1 MTLPTKLRSYAMP
14 ATVLILTAIAA
25 LYAARA
31 EGYLPFVL
39 AMVALTCIVGVG
51 LNVLV
56 GLTGQI
62 SIGHVG
68 FYAIGAYTVAILTLQ
83 GLSFWLALP
92 LAGVIAGAIGL
103 LLSLPAL
110 RVSGPYLAMIT
121 IAFAFIVQHLTIEWR
136 GLTGGSNGLMGLP
149 PPTLAGTMFTEREIA
164 LLAIGLAGASTY
176 LFYRLAGSAWG
187 KAMVAV
193 RDAEIAARS
202 IGLNPVSVKA
212 AAFVL
217 SAALAGIAGGIF
229 AALIAFVA
237 PDSFPFSQSILF
249 LFACIVGG
257 AGWVLGPVVGAAI
270 TVVLPEMLSQL
281 AEYRLLFFG
290 LLLLLVLWLAPEGI
304 LGTLARLVR
313 RIDPRP
319 AQPGDVAAFLAASP
333 ERGALEVSGIGIS
346 FGGIRA
352 ASQVSFIAEPG
363 MVTSVIGP
371 NGAGKTTV
379 LNMIGGFYKPDAG
392 SIRLGGQE
400 LAGEPAWKVA
410 RAGIGRTYQ
419 TTKLFETMSVRDNVL
434 IAMRRGRLGSMLAFA
449 ANDADEAAA
458 EALIDFVGY
467 RGALAAV
474 AGDLPHVDRRLVEIA
489 RALAM
494 RPRVLL
500 LDEPAAGLMAADKDA
515 LSGLLRRIADLGIA
529 VILVEHDMRL
539 VMGISDHVVVLDA
552 GTPIAAGTANVI
564 RRDPKVLAAYLG
576 GAEMRA
582 RGRETPWD
590 GSRDAVLDVIDLV
603 AGYGAAPVLQKVN
616 LQVRPGEMVAL
627 IGANGAGKST
637 MMRALSGLLRPVQG
651 DVILDDE
658 RIETIEA
665 HRIAARGLALVPE
678 GRQVFPEL
686 SVYDNLELGANTRTN
701 VDYAAEIEAVLK
713 RFPRLRERLNSRAGL
728 LSGGEQQMLAI
739 ARGMMAKPR
748 ILLLDEPSLGL
759 APAMINELYDVLAD
773 LRDEGITILLVD
785 QIAVLALAVSDR
797 GYVIDSGRIV
807 RDDSAAALASDP
819 EVEAAY
825 LGHAEAA
832 Q

>member
-1 MTLPTKLRSYAMP
+1 MGLIAKLRAYAMP
-14 ATVLILTAIAA
+14 ATVLLLTVVAA

-31 EGYLPFVL
+31 EGYVPFVL

-62 SIGHVG
+62 SLGHVG
-68 FYAIGAYTVAILTLQ
+68 FYAIGAYTVAILTLK

-92 LAGVIAGAIGL
+92 LAGLIAGAIGL

-136 GLTGGSNGLMGLP
+136 GVTGGSNGLMGLP
-149 PPTLAGTMFTEREIA
+149 APVLAGKLFTEREMA

-176 LFYRLAGSAWG
+176 LFHRLAGSAWG

-193 RDAEIAARS
+193 RDAEVAARS

-249 LFACIVGG
+249 LFACVVGG

-270 TVVLPEMLSQL
+270 TVVLPELLSQL

-290 LLLLLVLWLAPEGI
+290 LLLLVVLWLAPEGI
-304 LGTLARLVR
+304 LGTLARWMR

-319 AQPGDVAAFLAASP
+319 AEPGDVAGFLAAASDK
-333 ERGALEVSGIGIS
+333 GALEVGGIGIS

-352 ASQVSFIAEPG
+352 ASQVSFTAEPG
-363 MVTSVIGP
+363 KVTSVIGP

-400 LAGEPAWKVA
+400 LAGAPAWKVA

-449 ANDADEAAA
+449 ANAADEAAA

-467 RGALAAV
+467 RGPIATA

-582 RGRETPWD
+582 RGRDVPWD

-651 DVILDDE
+651 DVILNDE
-658 RIETIEA
+658 RIEAIEA

-678 GRQVFPEL
+678 GRQVFAEL
-686 SVYDNLELGANTRTN
+686 SVYDNLELGANTRSN
-701 VDYAAEIEAVLK
+701 VDYAAEIEAVLT
-713 RFPRLRERLNSRAGL
+713 RFPRLRERLDSRAGL

-785 QIAVLALAVSDR
+785 QIAVLALAVADR
-797 GYVIDSGRIV
+797 GYVIDSGTIV

-819 EVEAAY
+819 DVEAAY